1 MIMAY
6 CDLLLHNNLSLLEIL
21 GWLIDVNLAIVYL
34 MTNFFVKENS
44 QTKLLQLLRLTTK
57 YSNILGHSK
66 NRFL

>member
-34 MTNFFVKENS
+34 MTNFSLKRIANLVQF
-44 QTKLLQLLRLTTK
+44 LCLTTK